1 MIAEGIIR
9 KLRICGVITPTIL
22 NAGDYTE
29 TAAAQQSVWQ
39 QACRQRWRALLL
51 IIRAK
56 LEAVES
62 GITTLESEF
71 LANIVLP
78 DVGTVGQWLAPQLEQ
93 ANATG
98 SMPPMLLPDRGR
110 SSDH

>member
-1 MIAEGIIR
+1 MITEGIIR

-51 IIRAK
+51 IIPAK
-56 LEAVES
+56 LEAAES
-62 GITTLESEF
+62 GITTLGNEL

-78 DVGTVGQWLAPQLEQ
+78 DGGTVGQWLAPQVDE
-93 ANATG
+93 AYATG
-98 SMPPMLLPDRGR
+98 RMSPMLGAGI
-110 SSDH
+110 S

>member
-1 MIAEGIIR
+1 MFSYRRVHITLGHCWPTSTPARCETPGGRRLPSGPLGSRPCR
-9 KLRICGVITPTIL
+9 K
-22 NAGDYTE
+22 
-29 TAAAQQSVWQ
+29 
-39 QACRQRWRALLL
+39 RWRALLL

-78 DVGTVGQWLAPQLEQ
+78 DGGTVGQWLAPQIDAAYATVRLPLMPGPSVTLE
-93 ANATG
+93 
-98 SMPPMLLPDRGR
+98 R
-110 SSDH
+110 